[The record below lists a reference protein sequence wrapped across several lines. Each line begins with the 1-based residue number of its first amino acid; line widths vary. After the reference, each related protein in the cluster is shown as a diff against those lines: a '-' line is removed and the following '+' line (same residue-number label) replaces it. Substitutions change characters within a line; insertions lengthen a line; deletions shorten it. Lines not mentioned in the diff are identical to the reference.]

1 MSANRERIVENRRL
15 KRAAT
20 GLLVLAF
27 AEAAVTAVAAAASGL
42 TWERLVD
49 LFVVTNALIG
59 LSLAL
64 AGWPIAYYHP
74 RNLVGW
80 SLLVG
85 GCFYAATGT
94 GLSVLAWA
102 GEPTAALTRLAPKH
116 MPLVR
121 SMPSWTKPKPP
132 SFWRLIARM
141 FCARPFGVAVRAAR
155 SLCPEFISALPTR
168 FLSARS

>member
-1 MSANRERIVENRRL
+1 MSAKLERIVGNRRL

-27 AEAAVTAVAAAASGL
+27 AEAAVTAVAAVASGL
-42 TWERLVD
+42 TWERLAD

-102 GEPTAALTRLAPKH
+102 GEPTAAWRVLATLTNSSWSWAIWCSRRSAP
-116 MPLVR
+116 ML
-121 SMPSWTKPKPP
+121 
-132 SFWRLIARM
+132 RM
-141 FCARPFGVAVRAAR
+141 VVITV
-155 SLCPEFISALPTR
+155 S
-168 FLSARS
+168 